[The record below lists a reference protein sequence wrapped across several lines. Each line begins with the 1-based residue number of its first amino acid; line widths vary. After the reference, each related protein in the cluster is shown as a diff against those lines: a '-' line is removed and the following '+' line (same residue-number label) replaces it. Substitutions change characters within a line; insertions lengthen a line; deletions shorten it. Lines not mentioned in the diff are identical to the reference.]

1 VHEPT
6 VAYDVVI
13 EFDPETR
20 SYTATVPGL
29 PVVVDA
35 DSEEEALRLA
45 REAIAWHLE
54 EASPPKQPIRVKV
67 VSVDV

>member
-1 VHEPT
+1 

-13 EFDPETR
+13 EYDPETR

-29 PVVVDA
+29 PIVVDA
-35 DSEEEALRLA
+35 ASEEEALRLA
-45 REAIAWHLE
+45 REGIAWHLE
-54 EASPPKQPIRVKV
+54 ETSPPKHRVRVKV